1 MVDSWPGVVSS
12 QVESALT
19 VSEVG
24 ACGRSVNNVRQ
35 MRELGLSEGTEFRRS
50 G

>member
-1 MVDSWPGVVSS
+1 MVDSWPGVVTS

-19 VSEVG
+19 VGEVG
-24 ACGRSVNNVRQ
+24 GCGRSVNNVRQ
-35 MRELGLSEGTEFRRS
+35 MRVLGLSEGTEFRGS

>member
-1 MVDSWPGVVSS
+1 MVDSWPGVVTS

-19 VSEVG
+19 VGQVG
-24 ACGRSVNNVRQ
+24 GCGRSVDNVRQ
-35 MRELGLSEGTEFRRS
+35 MRELGLSEGTEFRGS

>member
-1 MVDSWPGVVSS
+1 MVDSWPGVVTS
-12 QVESALT
+12 QVESTLT

-24 ACGRSVNNVRQ
+24 GWVRSVNNVRQ
-35 MRELGLSEGTEFRRS
+35 MRELGLSEGTEFRRP